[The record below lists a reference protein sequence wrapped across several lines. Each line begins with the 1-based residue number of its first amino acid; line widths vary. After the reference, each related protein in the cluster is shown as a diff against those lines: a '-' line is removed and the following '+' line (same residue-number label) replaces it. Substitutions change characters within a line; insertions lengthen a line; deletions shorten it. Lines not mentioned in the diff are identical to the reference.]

1 MNAITTRFSKNIRS
15 LIKTGVLEKTL
26 YLNFQIVKEQSTF
39 NEIDKC
45 EHHVEEAHRAI
56 LL

>member
-45 EHHVEEAHRAI
+45 EHHAEEAHRAI